1 MRIVVVG
8 CGTAGASAAFAARML
23 NRNAHITVIG
33 DEEHPTYSRCAL
45 PFAVAKRL
53 PLENIITFSEKRF
66 ARARIELLKP
76 AVVEE
81 IDTRHCVVRYSFEG
95 AKREASFD
103 ALIYATGGYAAV
115 PKIEGADLD
124 GNYVLRTY
132 NDAAR
137 LMNIAKAGM
146 TAVVNGASFV
156 ALEVAEALKER
167 GLDVHLIV
175 RSRPLRSFLD
185 EPLSA
190 LVKRHL
196 ESCGVVVHQGAE
208 IERLE
213 GGDKVSAVVV
223 GGERLGCDFVVH
235 AVGTRASVGLARA
248 AGLKIGETGAV
259 WTDKKLRT
267 SVDVVYAAGDCAEIE
282 ESVAG
287 RRVVSGLG
295 TVAMRYGMVAGRN
308 AVGAEQNATPFVR
321 ATVMRLFGLEIGS
334 VGLTEAQAKNA
345 GIDVATAQV
354 KHPALPHYWVENEDV
369 TVRLVYEKGNG
380 RVVGG
385 QVVCRTAGALRVNI
399 LSVVVERRMSVYDL
413 SVSDFCYSPPCADVW
428 APEAVCATA
437 ALRRL
442 EAQK

>member
-45 PFAVAKRL
+45 PFAIARRL
-53 PLENIITFSEKRF
+53 LLENIITFPEKRF
-66 ARARIELLKP
+66 ARAKIELLKP

-81 IDTRHCVVRYSFEG
+81 IDTQRCVVRYSFEG
-95 AKREASFD
+95 AKKEASFD
-103 ALIYATGGYAAV
+103 ALIYATGGYAAI
-115 PKIEGADLD
+115 PQIEGADLN

-132 NDAAR
+132 NDAAH
-137 LMNIAKAGM
+137 LMNIAEEGM
-146 TAVVNGASFV
+146 TAVINGASFV

-190 LVKRHL
+190 LVRRHL

-213 GGDKVSAVVV
+213 GVDRVSAVVI
-223 GGERLGCDFVVH
+223 GGERIEGDFVVH
-235 AVGTRASVGLARA
+235 GVGTRASVELARA

-259 WTDKKLRT
+259 WTDRKLRT
-267 SVDVVYAAGDCAEIE
+267 SVDVVYAAGDCAEIQE
-282 ESVAG
+282 CVAG
-287 RRVVSGLG
+287 QRVMSGLG
-295 TVAMRYGMVAGRN
+295 TVAMRHGMVAGRN
-308 AVGAEQNATPFVR
+308 AVGEEQNATPFVK

-334 VGLTEAQAKNA
+334 VGLTEAQAKKA
-345 GIDVATAQV
+345 GFDVGTAQV
-354 KHPALPHYWVENEDV
+354 KHPALPHYWMENEDV
-369 TVRLVYEKGNG
+369 TVRLVYERGSG
-380 RVVGG
+380 RVLG
-385 QVVCRTAGALRVNI
+385 
-399 LSVVVERRMSVYDL
+399 
-413 SVSDFCYSPPCADVW
+413 
-428 APEAVCATA
+428 
-437 ALRRL
+437 
-442 EAQK
+442 